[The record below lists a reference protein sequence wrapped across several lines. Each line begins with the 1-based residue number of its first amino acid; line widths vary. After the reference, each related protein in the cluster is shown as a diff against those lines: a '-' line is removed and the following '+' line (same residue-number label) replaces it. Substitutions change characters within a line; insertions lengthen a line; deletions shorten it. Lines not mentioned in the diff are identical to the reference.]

1 MEPVDEVN
9 AIREL
14 LLAKLATLAAEV
26 SDGPVPPAPAYA
38 AVEPL
43 LSAWGKI
50 PADTLGQIGEMCFN
64 LERLAALKALPGWQ
78 AKMAMLPAQQVI
90 EALDNL
96 ITRIREKKD
105 SAAA

>member
-1 MEPVDEVN
+1 MEPVDEVS
-9 AIREL
+9 AVREL

-26 SDGPVPPAPAYA
+26 SERPGPSELTYEAIAPA
-38 AVEPL
+38 

-64 LERLAALKALPGWQ
+64 LERLAGLKALPGWQ

-90 EALDNL
+90 EGLDNL